1 MISRKVGKF
10 LSPGKRCFANFFPL
24 ELSTSLTLAPLGT
37 RAPLS
42 GRVLAAPS
50 RCLHSG
56 AISTLDHLGTRAP
69 PSSRVLAAPSR
80 CLHSG
85 AVLQKEVE
93 LTSVRYNVE
102 RGPFSQVTDADI
114 TVFER
119 LVPGRVVTREDDLE
133 GYNTDW
139 LKTVRGKSG
148 QHAA

>member
-1 MISRKVGKF
+1 MRNF
-10 LSPGKRCFANFFPL
+10 LSPAKRCFAKL
-24 ELSTSLTLAPLGT
+24 YTHEQSASLTLTPLGT
-37 RAPLS
+37 RAPPS
-42 GRVLAAPS
+42 GKVLAAPT
-50 RCLHSG
+50 RCLHSR

-114 TVFER
+114 SVFER
-119 LVPGRVVTREDDLE
+119 LVPGRVVTGQDDLE